1 MKSHTHDFVSRLLEL
16 HSLEERL
23 ARALRNRNG
32 RTKVEALLESL
43 RASLPA
49 GVLAVHDQ
57 MKTRGKRSV
66 AEVRHGVCSGCHL
79 ELAIG
84 NVNEVKAGILRRCG
98 NCGRFLLVVEE
109 TVANDSPPARRPAKP
124 RRKAGEKATAKGAR

>member
-1 MKSHTHDFVSRLLEL
+1 MKSHTHDLVSRLLEL
-16 HSLEERL
+16 HVLEERL
-23 ARALRNRNG
+23 AAALRNQNE
-32 RTKVEALLESL
+32 RTKVEALLASL
-43 RASLPA
+43 RASLPV
-49 GVLAVHDQ
+49 GVLTVHDQ

-98 NCGRFLLVVEE
+98 NCGRFLLAVEE
-109 TVANDSPPARRPAKP
+109 AASNESPLAQVPTKP
-124 RRKAGEKATAKGAR
+124 RRKAGEKSVAKGAR